1 MAEVNV
7 IARPGKVQTSDVAIT
22 MHAVKKETHEFK
34 NIVTDHPVEEGYN
47 ISDHSRPE
55 PEQVTMECTIS
66 NTPVSRSQQTQ
77 AVRSGQYTFN
87 TTSEEA
93 GAIGDTN
100 GYAIGQWREL
110 KKLRDA
116 GAIVKVVTT
125 LGDYESMAITSISLP
140 REAKNY
146 DAIQF
151 TISFKKIRVVKNKLT
166 KQTESRDPRAQSKK
180 KTGAQTK
187 KGDQDETI
195 TTPLLK
201 TAEAAGSSMSDS
213 PNGKTAAVG
222 GAINAVTAR

>member
-1 MAEVNV
+1 MAQVNV
-7 IARPGKVQTSDVAIT
+7 IARPGKVQTSDIVIT
-22 MHAVKKETHEFK
+22 MHAVARETHEFA
-34 NIVTDHPVEEGYN
+34 NTVTDHPVEEGYN
-47 ISDHSRPE
+47 ITDHSRPE
-55 PEQVTMECTIS
+55 PERVTMECIIS
-66 NTPVSRSQQTQ
+66 NTPVSRSQQAQ
-77 AVRSGQYTFN
+77 AVRAGQYTLN

-100 GYAIGQWREL
+100 GYALGQWREL

-125 LGDYESMAITSISLP
+125 IEDYTSMAITNISVP

-151 TISFKKIRVVKNKLT
+151 TIQFKKIRIVKNKLT
-166 KQTESRDPRAQSKK
+166 KNTQARDPRAQGKK

-187 KGDQDETI
+187 KGEQDETI

-201 TAEAAGSSMSDS
+201 TAEAAGSSLADS
-213 PNGKTAAVG
+213 SNDKVGAVG